1 MFVVTMDQKDSR
13 HDADRVPDLL
23 SRLDP
28 IETLGGFARTVG
40 DEVQGALASADQV
53 VRAARIGLWSGYWH
67 IGIGCGS
74 AGSGDI
80 FADDDAMR
88 SARSPAF
95 IRAREA
101 VEASKK
107 YTVSLAVVGAD
118 VDLAGDVQ
126 AVLQLLGVL
135 IDSRTDAQRE
145 VVELAGEG
153 LSGQEIAKRLGI
165 SEASVSRRR
174 GLSRISE
181 EEAAWPAIRRL
192 LAELDAS
199 NGGVS

>member
-13 HDADRVPDLL
+13 HDTDRVPDLL
-23 SRLDP
+23 TRLDSL
-28 IETLGGFARTVG
+28 ETVGGFARTVG
-40 DEVQGALASADQV
+40 DEVQGALANAGQV
-53 VRAARIGLWSGYWH
+53 VRAVRIGLWSGRWH
-67 IGIGCGS
+67 IGIGCGRAES
-74 AGSGDI
+74 TDV

-107 YTVSLAVVGAD
+107 YTVSVAVVGAD
-118 VDLAGDVQ
+118 AELAGDTQ
-126 AVLQLLGVL
+126 AVLQLIGVI

-153 LSGQEIAKRLGI
+153 LSGQEIAKQLGI

-174 GLSRISE
+174 SLSRISE
-181 EEAAWPAIRRL
+181 EEAGWPAVRRL
-192 LAELDAS
+192 LTELDAVK
-199 NGGVS
+199 GGAS